1 MANDIDNKISE
12 LRRKAA
18 EQGLEIR
25 FRSSKTMRGDFCI
38 FIYDRKNFR
47 DSYAVGFDGSWK
59 SKYGCDFDACV
70 RMAYRWI
77 EKRDKR
83 FTFRDGRWQYGHYHF
98 IVWKDRDGRDMNYY
112 LTIEDADKAA
122 AEYVSQGCCVV
133 CYADLPSGKST
144 LAKVYGEYLP
154 HVNDYVRKSIEKWSK
169 Q

>member
-18 EQGLEIR
+18 EQGLSIR
-25 FRSSKTMRGDFCI
+25 FRNTPTDQGDFCI
-38 FIYDRKNFR
+38 FIKDPTYRPG
-47 DSYAVGFDGSWK
+47 YAVGFDGDWQ
-59 SKYGCDFDACV
+59 SKAVSFDQCLAS
-70 RMAYRWI
+70 AYHWL

-133 CYADLPSGKST
+133 CYDEPPSGKST

-154 HVNDYVRKSIEKWSK
+154 HVNDYVRRSIEKWSK

>member
-18 EQGLEIR
+18 EQGLSIR
-25 FRSSKTMRGDFCI
+25 FRNTPTDCGDFCI
-38 FIYDRKNFR
+38 FIKDPAYRPG
-47 DSYAVGFDGSWK
+47 YAVGFDGDWNSK
-59 SKYGCDFDACV
+59 SVGFDKCLAS
-70 RMAYRWI
+70 AYHWI

-133 CYADLPSGKST
+133 CYDEPPSGKST

-154 HVNDYVRKSIEKWSK
+154 HVNDYVKRSIEKWSK

>member
-18 EQGLEIR
+18 EQGLSIR
-25 FRSSKTMRGDFCI
+25 FRNTPTDQGDFCI
-38 FIYDRKNFR
+38 FIKDPTFR
-47 DSYAVGFDGSWK
+47 AGYAVGFDGDWQGKAVS
-59 SKYGCDFDACV
+59 FDKCLAS
-70 RMAYRWI
+70 AYHWI

-98 IVWKDRDGRDMNYY
+98 IVWKDRDGWDMNYY

-133 CYADLPSGKST
+133 CYDEPPSGKSMLT
-144 LAKVYGEYLP
+144 KVYGEYLP
-154 HVNDYVRKSIEKWSK
+154 HVNDYVRRSIEKWSK

>member
-18 EQGLEIR
+18 EQGLSIR
-25 FRSSKTMRGDFCI
+25 FRNTKTAQGDFCI
-38 FIYDRKNFR
+38 FIKDPTYRPG
-47 DSYAVGFDGSWK
+47 YAVGFDGDWQ
-59 SKYGCDFDACV
+59 SKGVSFDQCLAS
-70 RMAYRWI
+70 AYHWI

-98 IVWKDRDGRDMNYY
+98 IVWKNRHGRDMNYY

-133 CYADLPSGKST
+133 CYDEPPSGKST
-144 LAKVYGEYLP
+144 LAKVYGKYLP

>member
-18 EQGLEIR
+18 EQGLSIR
-25 FRSSKTMRGDFCI
+25 FRNTKTDQGDFCI
-38 FIYDRKNFR
+38 FIKDPTFR
-47 DSYAVGFDGSWK
+47 PGYAVGFDGDWQ
-59 SKYGCDFDACV
+59 SKAVSFDQCLAS
-70 RMAYRWI
+70 AYHWI

-133 CYADLPSGKST
+133 CYDEPPSGKST

-169 Q
+169 R

>member
-1 MANDIDNKISE
+1 MTNDIDNKISE

-18 EQGLEIR
+18 EQGLSIR
-25 FRSSKTMRGDFCI
+25 FRNTKTDQGDFCI
-38 FIYDRKNFR
+38 FIKDPTFR
-47 DSYAVGFDGSWK
+47 PGYAVGFDGDWQ
-59 SKYGCDFDACV
+59 SKAVSFDQCLC
-70 RMAYRWI
+70 MAYHWLR
-77 EKRDKR
+77 KRDKR

-133 CYADLPSGKST
+133 CYDEPPSGKSM